1 MMNASNFLKAFLFSS
16 LAFFCSVVPCIGAP
30 PVNIPVKSPLYEDFE
45 LLEVKGL
52 VKSGLLSTRPFGRPE
67 GARLTLEALQA
78 ARDRD
83 VRGNA
88 SRILRRLEYEFRRE
102 LHGEPGTVIMP
113 LANAYLHY
121 VYSDSSPHFPEINS
135 NGDEL
140 DPGAN
145 LRAGFA
151 SSATW
156 RGVLSIYLNP
166 EYRLGGSSRAL
177 LEQGYI
183 MLRRSG
189 AELLIGRDSMWW
201 GPGVHGGLLMTNNPR
216 PLEMIK
222 ATSTQPFLLPWI
234 FSKAGPLRPTLFL
247 ARLESGRD
255 VPNANLLGMR
265 LDFKPTGSFQ
275 IGLSRV
281 FMFGGEGRQSLSFDD
296 WVDAFFA
303 GDSAEHSDSPTNG
316 NQIVSIDASYVFIN
330 DRWSFLPFSG
340 IKLYT
345 EWGAEDSSG
354 ATKTPTGRA
363 NMYGFL
369 ADRAFWIDDLDVRLE
384 WANTARNARYGPL
397 WYRHSVFTSG
407 YTFHGRVIGHHMGT
421 DSRDLFLKARYH
433 LANGMVAAAEA
444 DFERSGIHSS
454 GETSRVWY
462 AADISIP
469 AFEDMTVAFG
479 AGLERDDG
487 EDGGVFWSRV
497 DYRF

>member
-1 MMNASNFLKAFLFSS
+1 MNAANFFKIFFIWAF
-16 LAFFCSVVPCIGAP
+16 AFCSSVVECYGAP
-30 PVNIPVKSPLYEDFE
+30 PVNMPVGSRFYEDFE

-52 VKSGLLSTRPFGRPE
+52 IHSGLLSTRPFGRPE
-67 GARLTLEALQA
+67 GARLTLEALEA
-78 ARDRD
+78 EKERP
-83 VRGNA
+83 VRGGA
-88 SRILRRLEYEFRRE
+88 SRILRRLEDEFTRE
-102 LHGEPGTVIMP
+102 LYDEPATEIKP
-113 LANAYLHY
+113 LTSAYLQY
-121 VYSDSSPHFPEINS
+121 RYSARDPRFPEINS

-140 DPGAN
+140 ENGSN
-145 LRAGFA
+145 LRAGIA
-151 SSATW
+151 SSATF
-156 RGVLSIYLNP
+156 RGRLSVYLNP
-166 EYRLGGSSRAL
+166 EYRLDGSSRGS
-177 LEQGYI
+177 LEQGYL

-189 AELLIGRDSMWW
+189 AEVLIGRDSMWW
-201 GPGVHGGLLMTNNPR
+201 GSGFHGNLLMTNNASA
-216 PLEMIK
+216 LDMIK
-222 ATSTQPFLLPWI
+222 VTSGHPFLLPWV
-234 FSKAGPLRPTLFL
+234 FSKAGPFRPTLFL
-247 ARLESGRD
+247 ARLESERD
-255 VPNANLLGMR
+255 VSNANLLGMR

-275 IGLSRV
+275 VGLSRV
-281 FMFGGEGRQSLSFDD
+281 FMFGGEGRKSLSFDD